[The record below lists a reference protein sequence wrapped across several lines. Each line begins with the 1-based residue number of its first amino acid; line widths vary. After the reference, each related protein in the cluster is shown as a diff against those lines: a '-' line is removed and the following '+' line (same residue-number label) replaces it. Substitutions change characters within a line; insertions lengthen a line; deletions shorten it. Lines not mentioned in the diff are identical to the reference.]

1 MFRKYRSYKRT
12 YRRSSF
18 AIYGTGGVSAE
29 PSYSGTSWT
38 ALALEVGK
46 SPTRPLLHG
55 ELSCPCSSDR
65 RFASSSTD
73 PFYEFTSSSS
83 PSWSSNRAVLD
94 MGANMVSRTRE
105 CAIDLLLVPAL
116 LALAT
121 PSIC

>member
-46 SPTRPLLHG
+46 SPTATTWRA
-55 ELSCPCSSDR
+55 ELP
-65 RFASSSTD
+65 
-73 PFYEFTSSSS
+73 
-83 PSWSSNRAVLD
+83 V
-94 MGANMVSRTRE
+94 V
-105 CAIDLLLVPAL
+105 
-116 LALAT
+116 
-121 PSIC
+121 